1 MINGTDH
8 MRNNDAENGIGR
20 RAQKRGKILAAF
32 LALMLGLC
40 AAAPAVQVN
49 AMETAQRA
57 EQGQTVETQSTG
69 TARAV
74 WAMLSSRG
82 TLIYDESEKGAQIYA
97 ADFLLLRDKLESIS
111 NTVFEPT
118 QYTHFHQWE
127 YRDINEETHT
137 RHCESCG
144 SASDMVSA
152 HRAQR
157 REGCSIF
164 YNGEEYPGIRYTCI
178 CGYQWEQ
185 EASHTLSFEAVDENV
200 HRSRC
205 CLDDTEY
212 CPGYESVTEEHYAYF
227 YKPCEDGI
235 HHIKVCMDCGYRH
248 EEECSFIL
256 SDSDGAANSGDR
268 RCLCGNV
275 EQPDADS
282 GKDSAGNSEENADEK
297 TGGSP
302 ADAETRDETGEIPS
316 DAEADDETTET
327 ESGEDSSDTEIG
339 DENENVETGETSPDT
354 ETGDENAEAESGEAL
369 PDAETGGEIIEE
381 NVDSAVGRIFAC
393 ENTNKKIMESLLH
406 VNKGRKRGAV

>member
-8 MRNNDAENGIGR
+8 MRNNGAENGIGR
-20 RAQKRGKILAAF
+20 RAQKRGEIVAAF
-32 LALMLGLC
+32 LTLMFGLC

-57 EQGQTVETQSTG
+57 EQEQTVETQSTG
-69 TARAV
+69 TGRAA
-74 WAMLSSRG
+74 WAALSSRG

-97 ADFLLLRDKLESIS
+97 ADFLLLRDKLDSIS

-127 YRDINEETHT
+127 YRNINEETHT

-164 YNGEEYPGIRYTCI
+164 HNGEEYPGIRYTCI

-205 CLDDTEY
+205 CLGDTEY
-212 CPGYESVTEEHYAYF
+212 CPGYEPVTEEHYAFF
-227 YKPCEDGI
+227 YKPCEDGL

-248 EEECSFIL
+248 EEECSFTL
-256 SDSDGAANSGDR
+256 PDGDDSGESGSAEGSVEGEGSSIEGDGNGETDSEGGADSGGR

-275 EQPDADS
+275 EQPDADT
-282 GKDSAGNSEENADEK
+282 GKDSVGNSDENS
-297 TGGSP
+297 GGSP
-302 ADAETRDETGEIPS
+302 ADAETRDETGETPS
-316 DAEADDETTET
+316 DAEADEETTET
-327 ESGEDSSDTEIG
+327 ESGEDSSDTET
-339 DENENVETGETSPDT
+339 DDENVE
-354 ETGDENAEAESGEAL
+354 
-369 PDAETGGEIIEE
+369 
-381 NVDSAVGRIFAC
+381 
-393 ENTNKKIMESLLH
+393 SLLY
-406 VNKGRKRGAV
+406 VNKGRKRGAA